1 MKNKMEQAVQKGKEA
16 FESNLQF
23 NPDVITKLNE
33 YSKALG
39 DTAYAGNGKAYLE
52 QLLLK
57 STSAQIDEIHKS
69 LGRGQGNNDYK
80 VQKICLSLFGT
91 EGRTFEEY
99 LSKLDGIKEGTEAV
113 VDWAINQAYLH
124 RKMVFSN
131 RKMVFSN
138 GKMVF
143 SKRKRIS
150 EAFKDDAKNPD
161 HWMKEFRSFI
171 EGVKNKKIGMEMY
184 AASQSSSSTAPP
196 PAPAPAD
203 VPMGNN

>member
-1 MKNKMEQAVQKGKEA
+1 M
-16 FESNLQF
+16 
-23 NPDVITKLNE
+23 
-33 YSKALG
+33 G

-143 SKRKRIS
+143 SKRKMFFPKRKMVFSNGEMVFSNGKMVFSKRKRIS

-203 VPMGNN
+203 VPMGNNWTTSSD